1 MNRKSA
7 KTGIFQLITDPKA
20 GLAAAGLLF
29 LAACGYQPLYGGS
42 AQSSVR
48 ADLAAVEVGWIKDRV
63 GQQLRTELVR
73 RFHPD
78 GRPRKPSY
86 RLQVSL
92 SMAKRELA
100 YKKSE
105 IATRANLRMTAR
117 YTLRNGPDGKQ
128 LVQGTSRITTSYDI
142 LSGDFATLAAQE
154 DAYRR
159 GVRELADEITSRLAA
174 FLRASG
180 RG

>member
-7 KTGIFQLITDPKA
+7 KRRIPQLMTDPKA

-48 ADLAAVEVGWIKDRV
+48 ADLAAIEVGWIKDRV

-86 RLQVSL
+86 RLKISL
-92 SMAKRELA
+92 SIGKRELA
-100 YKKSE
+100 FKKSE
-105 IATRANLRMTAR
+105 IATRANLRITAR
-117 YTLRNGPDGKQ
+117 YTLRNGPDGKR

-142 LSGDFATLAAQE
+142 LSGDFATLAAEE